1 MKKLLPIGIQ
11 TFSEIIENNYI
22 YVDKTRLIHELITT
36 GKTYFF
42 SRPRRFGKSLLIST
56 LEAIFKG
63 EKELF
68 QGLYIERMNYDW
80 QIYPVIR
87 ISFGGNLYE
96 NRQVIEKYLVES
108 LEGIAQN
115 YAVKLQ
121 KKEFSSMLRELI
133 KALAKENRVVVLVD
147 EYDKPLIDN
156 LTNPSVYEENRETLK
171 AFYSIFKEMDE
182 YLKFVFLTGVS
193 KFSKVGVFSGLNNLK
208 DITMDNRFCD
218 LLGWTQEEM
227 EENFGGHID
236 ALAQEE
242 ESSVE
247 GTTKKI
253 KYWYNGY
260 RFSVKDLYVYN
271 PFSTLL
277 LLDKKFFDFHWFETG
292 TPTFL
297 VELMKG
303 QPSFL
308 LEEMLDNE
316 LSADAFS
323 SYEIEHLDPLPLLL
337 QTGYL
342 TIKGVRKTSD
352 EMLYKLDYPNFEVKR
367 ALVMN
372 LLGSYAHVDKTLSRN
387 YLEKLICSL
396 DQNNLGNFF
405 ETLRIF
411 FANIPYTIQLKRE
424 KYYQTIFYLIF
435 SLLGLRI
442 QAEVT
447 TNRGR
452 IDAVVE
458 LKESVYIFEFKLFG
472 THQEALA
479 QVKERRYYEKY
490 LDSGK
495 RIILVGAAFDPEER
509 NVGEYAEAIACCD
522 QKDEPE

>member
-11 TFSEIIENNYI
+11 TFRKIREEDYL
-22 YVDKTRLIHELITT
+22 YVDKTRQIYDLITT
-36 GKTYFF
+36 GTAYFL
-42 SRPRRFGKSLLIST
+42 SRPRRFGKSLLISI

-133 KALAKENRVVVLVD
+133 KALAKGNRVVVLVD

-156 LTNPSVYEENRETLK
+156 LTNPSVYKENRETLK

-193 KFSKVGVFSGLNNLK
+193 KFSKVGVFSGLNNLE
-208 DITMDNRFCD
+208 DITMDEHYSS
-218 LLGWTQEEM
+218 LLGWTQGELESNFQVQIKALAQREEEM
-227 EENFGGHID
+227 EQKVI
-236 ALAQEE
+236 
-242 ESSVE
+242 
-247 GTTKKI
+247 KKI

-260 RFSVKDLYVYN
+260 RFSAKKVYVYN

-277 LLDKKFFDFHWFETG
+277 LFKQKSFKFHWFETG
-292 TPTFL
+292 TPSFL
-297 VELMKG
+297 IELMKK
-303 QPSFL
+303 QNTFSL
-308 LEEMLDNE
+308 KEMVDNRVSEE
-316 LSADAFS
+316 AFS
-323 SYEIEHLDPLPLLL
+323 SYEIENLEVLPLLF

-342 TIKGVRKTSD
+342 TIKNYDKQMR
-352 EMLYKLDYPNFEVKR
+352 LYELGYPNFEVNNAFTER
-367 ALVMN
+367 LI
-372 LLGSYAHVDKTLSRN
+372 KTFSC
-387 YLEKLICSL
+387 LEPGMAEGYVVKLIRSL
-396 DQNNLGNFF
+396 QSNDLENFF
-405 ETLRIF
+405 EVLRIF
-411 FANIPYTIQLKRE
+411 FANIPYTIQLKQE

-479 QVKERRYYEKY
+479 QVEERRYYEKY
-490 LDSGK
+490 LDSGR

-522 QKDEPE
+522 QEDEPE

>member
-11 TFSEIIENNYI
+11 TFRKIREENYL
-22 YVDKTRLIHELITT
+22 YVDKTRQIYDLITT
-36 GKTYFF
+36 GTTYFF
-42 SRPRRFGKSLLIST
+42 SRPRRFGKSLLISI

-133 KALAKENRVVVLVD
+133 KALAKGNRVVVLVD

-156 LTNPSVYEENRETLK
+156 LTNPSVYKENRETLK

-218 LLGWTQEEM
+218 LLGWTQKEM

-308 LEEMLDNE
+308 LEEMLNNE

-323 SYEIEHLDPLPLLL
+323 SYEIENLEVLPLLF

-342 TIKGVRKTSD
+342 TIKNYDKQMR
-352 EMLYKLDYPNFEVKR
+352 LYELGYPNFEVNNAFTER
-367 ALVMN
+367 LI
-372 LLGSYAHVDKTLSRN
+372 KTFSC
-387 YLEKLICSL
+387 LEPGMAEGYIVKLIRSL
-396 DQNNLGNFF
+396 HSNDLENFF
-405 ETLRIF
+405 EVLRIF
-411 FANIPYTIQLKRE
+411 FANIPYTIQLKQE

-479 QVKERRYYEKY
+479 QIKERRYYEKY

-495 RIILVGAAFDPEER
+495 KIILVGAAFDPEER
-509 NVGEYAEAIACCD
+509 NIGEHAEANI
-522 QKDEPE
+522 